1 METGIIQEEIIMKK
15 KAIALTMTAI
25 LTAMSLAGCG
35 GQKPET
41 ATTAAATSA
50 AAETTAAGSQDGAD
64 QTGSQEAA
72 DQAGGTGAT
81 DAAQKPAE
89 DMTASILAE
98 GNGTIAVTYVKSPL
112 NVPSIVEKDQEI
124 FVKKFGELGYG
135 VSYSDLTTGPEQTQA
150 LASGDIQFL
159 YAVGATS
166 VILAASNEAD
176 IKIISTYSRS
186 PEAFKLFG
194 KDDSIKS
201 PEDLRGR
208 KVAGPKGTI
217 LHELLVAYLA
227 SAGMTEADIQFMSM
241 GIPDSQAALAG
252 GSVDAALLAGPTAY
266 NMEKDGFPV
275 ITDGKGLTE
284 ATIVVAAS
292 GAYIEEH
299 PQEVKAFLEAQKEVL
314 DAIDA
319 DQEKAMEV
327 TAEET
332 GLTVDAVKEM
342 YPMYDFDMT
351 IRDSDIEAM
360 QKTVTFMK
368 ENGMIENDVDIETL
382 IWRAE

>member
-1 METGIIQEEIIMKK
+1 MKRNV
-15 KAIALTMTAI
+15 IALT
-25 LTAMSLAGCG
+25 LTAAMAIVSLAGCKGQG
-35 GQKPET
+35 GSAGTSAAQ
-41 ATTAAATSA
+41 TTAAAQETKAETQAGSSA
-50 AAETTAAGSQDGAD
+50 ADGSGKEEENN
-64 QTGSQEAA
+64 TEPE
-72 DQAGGTGAT
+72 
-81 DAAQKPAE
+81 K
-89 DMTASILAE
+89 DMTEAVLAE
-98 GNGTIAVTYVKSPL
+98 EKGTIAVTYVKSPL
-112 NVPSIVEKDQEI
+112 NVPSIVEKDQQI
-124 FVKKFGELGYG
+124 FAEEFGKLGYG
-135 VSYSDLTTGPEQTQA
+135 VTYSDLTTGPEQTQA

-166 VILAASNEAD
+166 VILAASNDAD

-201 PEDLRGR
+201 PEDLRGK

-227 SAGMTEADIQFMSM
+227 GAGMTEEDIEFMSM
-241 GIPDSQAALAG
+241 GIPDAQAALAG
-252 GSVDAALLAGPTAY
+252 GSVDAALLAGPVAY

-275 ITDGKGLTE
+275 ITNGTGLTE

-292 GAYIEEH
+292 GGYIDSH
-299 PQEVKAFLEAQKEVL
+299 PEEVKTFLEGQKQVL
-314 DAIDA
+314 DVIEA
-319 DQEKAMEV
+319 DTEDAMEA
-327 TAEET
+327 TAKET
-332 GLTVDAVKEM
+332 ELTIDAVKEM

-360 QKTVTFMK
+360 KKTVVFMK
-368 ENGMIENDVDIETL
+368 ENGMIENDVDIEAL

>member
-1 METGIIQEEIIMKK
+1 MKK
-15 KAIALTMTAI
+15 KTVALAMTAV
-25 LTAMSLAGCG
+25 LTALSLAGCG
-35 GQKPET
+35 GQNAGTPS
-41 ATTAAATSA
+41 ASAASTSA
-50 AAETTAAGSQDGAD
+50 AGTESAAGNQGAPD
-64 QTGSQEAA
+64 QTGS
-72 DQAGGTGAT
+72 TSAT
-81 DAAQKPAE
+81 DPAQKPAE
-89 DMTASILAE
+89 DMTAAILAE
-98 GNGTIAVTYVKSPL
+98 GNGTISVTYVKSPL

-124 FVKKFGELGYG
+124 FIKKFGELGYG
-135 VSYSDLTTGPEQTQA
+135 VAYSDLTTGPEQTQA

-194 KDDSIKS
+194 KDDSIQS

-266 NMEKDGFPV
+266 NMEQDGFPV

-319 DQEKAMEV
+319 DQEAAMEV
-327 TAEET
+327 TAKET
-332 GLTVDAVKEM
+332 GLTVDAVKAM

-351 IRDSDIEAM
+351 IRDSDIQAM

-368 ENGMIENDVDIETL
+368 ENGMIEQDVDVEAL

>member
-1 METGIIQEEIIMKK
+1 MKK
-15 KAIALTMTAI
+15 RVIAWMLAA
-25 LTAMSLAGCG
+25 AMACVSLAGCG
-35 GQKPET
+35 GQNSDTGTKAT
-41 ATTAAATSA
+41 AEDKTTAGEAPGAEDTDA
-50 AAETTAAGSQDGAD
+50 EAPDDKGTEAAE
-64 QTGSQEAA
+64 
-72 DQAGGTGAT
+72 AGGAS
-81 DAAQKPAE
+81 AE
-89 DMTASILAE
+89 KDMTASILAE
-98 GNGTIAVTYVKSPL
+98 ENGTISVTYVKSPL

-124 FVKKFGELGYG
+124 FVKRFGELGYG

-186 PEAFKLFG
+186 PKAFKLFG
-194 KDDSIKS
+194 KDDSIQS
-201 PEDLRGR
+201 PEDLRGK

-227 SAGMTEADIQFMSM
+227 GAGMTEADIEFVSM

-275 ITDGKGLTE
+275 ITDGTGLTE
-284 ATIVVAAS
+284 ATIVVATS
-292 GAYIEEH
+292 GAYIDSH
-299 PQEVKAFLEAQKEVL
+299 PDEVKAFLEAQKQVL
-314 DAIDA
+314 DSIQA
-319 DQEKAMEV
+319 DEEAAMEA
-327 TAEET
+327 TAKET

-351 IRDSDIEAM
+351 IYDSDIEAM
-360 QKTVTFMK
+360 KKTEIFMK
-368 ENGMIENDVDIETL
+368 DNGMIENDVDIESL
-382 IWRAE
+382 IWKAE